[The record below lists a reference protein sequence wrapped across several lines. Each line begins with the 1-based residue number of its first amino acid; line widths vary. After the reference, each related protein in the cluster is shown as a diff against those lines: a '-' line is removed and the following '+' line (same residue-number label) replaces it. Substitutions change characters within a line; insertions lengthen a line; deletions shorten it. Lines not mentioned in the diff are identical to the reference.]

1 MFAWDY
7 TEMASCWC
15 SLCSFFYA
23 QVDTIRWSDIL
34 WNLWWHPVNIPWN
47 SPFEMTNGVCYN
59 AYVLPL
65 PPWWRG
71 WWCPWC
77 VVSVTD
83 VQGIRNSP
91 SGREWECRAC
101 LCCAALSTRGSL
113 QLRPAPVSSCT
124 QTQVRMRGRKGEA
137 RSLCRRKAG
146 GGKGC
151 ECWYRDT
158 RPDPAPSACVLFPD
172 QKAGLWVSIVSLSL
186 RRWGGRVRSA
196 RV

>member
-34 WNLWWHPVNIPWN
+34 MMASLWISPWN
-47 SPFEMTNGVCYN
+47 SPFEMTDGDCYN

-91 SGREWECRAC
+91 SGREWVRVPGPA
-101 LCCAALSTRGSL
+101 CAALATRGSL
-113 QLRPAPVSSCT
+113 QLTAPVSSCT
-124 QTQVRMRGRKGEA
+124 RHKSGCE
-137 RSLCRRKAG
+137 
-146 GGKGC
+146 GGKERPGAC
-151 ECWYRDT
+151 AGERQEAARGVSVDIVTHALT
-158 RPDPAPSACVLFPD
+158 RPH
-172 QKAGLWVSIVSLSL
+172 
-186 RRWGGRVRSA
+186 
-196 RV
+196 

>member
-34 WNLWWHPVNIPWN
+34 MMASLWISPWN
-47 SPFEMTNGVCYN
+47 SPFEMTDGDCYN

-91 SGREWECRAC
+91 SGREWVRVPGPA
-101 LCCAALSTRGSL
+101 CAALSTRGSL
-113 QLRPAPVSSCT
+113 QLTAPVSSCS
-124 QTQVRMRGRKGEA
+124 QTQVRDAREERRDQEPVQEKGRRRQGVWVLISWHTPWPGPT
-137 RSLCRRKAG
+137 SLCPISWS
-146 GGKGC
+146 
-151 ECWYRDT
+151 ESW
-158 RPDPAPSACVLFPD
+158 PL
-172 QKAGLWVSIVSLSL
+172 GLYCLSESL
-186 RRWGGRVRSA
+186 RSWGGRVRSA